1 MPHELQDLV
10 RIRELRARL
19 AQLEAVR
26 LRQELLRAEI
36 AVADAKRVKANHEA
50 NIDQA
55 SGVWESPRTAGGRN
69 AGGNGAATNHGPE
82 NGAMQV
88 FSAAQAHERIAFVAG
103 ERIQVRH
110 AEVQVRRAKLVQR
123 QVEEESNDASKTYRE
138 LLLRRE
144 TLIQELKR
152 QTRKRQLLRL
162 ERDDQSI
169 AEDRAMSA
177 SVQRAHSGTDASDDE
192 P

>member
-55 SGVWESPRTAGGRN
+55 SGVWGLPRN
-69 AGGNGAATNHGPE
+69 AGGNGAATPHGPE
-82 NGAMQV
+82 NGDAQV
-88 FSAAQAHERIAFVAG
+88 FSAAQAHERSAFVAG

-123 QVEEESNDASKTYRE
+123 HVEEESSDASKTYRE

-144 TLIQELKR
+144 TLIKELNR

-169 AEDRAMSA
+169 AEDRAMTA
-177 SVQRAHSGTDASDDE
+177 SVQRAHSGTGASDDE
-192 P
+192 R